1 MIWPLLNV
9 SYFVWKQI
17 YNCFLHM
24 RGIDGSLKRSR
35 DFTCL
40 EKKRKKIK
48 YFSSDFKDEKD
59 TGY

>member
-1 MIWPLLNV
+1 
-9 SYFVWKQI
+9 
-17 YNCFLHM
+17 M

-35 DFTCL
+35 DFTRL
-40 EKKRKKIK
+40 EKKEKENRRKIK